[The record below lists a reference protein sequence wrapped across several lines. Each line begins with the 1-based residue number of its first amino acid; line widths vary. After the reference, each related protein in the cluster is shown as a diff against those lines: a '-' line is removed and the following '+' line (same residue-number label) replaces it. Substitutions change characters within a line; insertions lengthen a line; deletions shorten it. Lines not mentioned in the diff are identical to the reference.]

1 MSNLIKSD
9 IFYIS
14 LLYIIRL
21 IVISVILL
29 NFERVV
35 LAELLSEEE
44 PFEIWEKST
53 LQSLPKPEELS
64 VDATI
69 TNEDSSEFES
79 NNVIESDFTYS
90 INDSFGLFDE
100 SNGGLKSNIWKDS
113 ELEDIHYLLIH
124 SPEKLLN
131 SELRNLKLKAL
142 MTIATPP
149 IKSDQSGKSFFEVK
163 LDHFRDLGNYDAI
176 LQISELIKNDEW
188 SQELTNSIINYH
200 LINSDYKSVCKKETS
215 SKILDEKI
223 RLKMRAFCSAM
234 SNNLP
239 SIDLIISLIKEESS
253 YDDEFIYI
261 LSSYLNDTEINFE
274 KIKQIDLL
282 KLNLINNK
290 NIDFSNYI
298 NADSRVD
305 LRMFYA
311 LSSSATNSKKI
322 SLIEDLVSQGIIDIN
337 ILSKAYA
344 QYLLDNNIEKD
355 KDYSSAESN
364 MEKRIILY
372 NQIRNTSNQK
382 NLVKLVFVFV
392 NEMGNRNLLINS
404 ASLIYDKVRIIKPQ
418 QEFKNE
424 SPSICLIL
432 LLNDDVSQCQSWL
445 ENLDLA
451 KDAEDAKRKIKY
463 YLSLKLEGAD
473 FDQEDVEVLLFDRNI
488 LENQKNMLAKHFE
501 VINNS
506 SLLHYWK
513 SENEFNKISTVIS
526 NVKLSE
532 YLKNISN
539 NKEGEAILLMT
550 IIHGNKS
557 TELIDNYSLFLI
569 LESFNNISPVHLNNF
584 VFEYFANNPI

>member
-35 LAELLSEEE
+35 LAELISEEE

-149 IKSDQSGKSFFEVK
+149 IKNDQSGKSFFEVK

-311 LSSSATNSKKI
+311 LSSSTANSKKNFFNRRSSI
-322 SLIEDLVSQGIIDIN
+322 
-337 ILSKAYA
+337 AR
-344 QYLLDNNIEKD
+344 
-355 KDYSSAESN
+355 DY
-364 MEKRIILY
+364 
-372 NQIRNTSNQK
+372 
-382 NLVKLVFVFV
+382 
-392 NEMGNRNLLINS
+392 
-404 ASLIYDKVRIIKPQ
+404 
-418 QEFKNE
+418 
-424 SPSICLIL
+424 
-432 LLNDDVSQCQSWL
+432 
-445 ENLDLA
+445 
-451 KDAEDAKRKIKY
+451 
-463 YLSLKLEGAD
+463 
-473 FDQEDVEVLLFDRNI
+473 
-488 LENQKNMLAKHFE
+488 
-501 VINNS
+501 
-506 SLLHYWK
+506 
-513 SENEFNKISTVIS
+513 
-526 NVKLSE
+526 
-532 YLKNISN
+532 
-539 NKEGEAILLMT
+539 
-550 IIHGNKS
+550 
-557 TELIDNYSLFLI
+557 
-569 LESFNNISPVHLNNF
+569 
-584 VFEYFANNPI
+584 